1 MENDETKLD
10 NNVEEQNGDDNNGQ
24 PDNFDVGQGEA
35 HGQENTAPE
44 APEATD
50 EPESPVSS
58 ISERLGEKESGAKEA
73 GVVNPEQTVPFDITK
88 LSREQMQ
95 TLKQMLNATP
105 DAQTRKRE
113 NPRVRLRRID
123 DKFVADFK
131 RAYLTLVKDP
141 ENHRDV
147 ERHVIPVK
155 FMGSDEYTPILYS
168 KFINSEQVACE
179 VVDSRQKVEE
189 FIEGE
194 TFSRETGT
202 MVEMVRK
209 EVINWFTVK
218 LPNGETAEIEG
229 KIANA

>member
-1 MENDETKLD
+1 MENDENKLD
-10 NNVEEQNGDDNNGQ
+10 NNIKEQNGDNNNGQ
-24 PDNFDVGQGEA
+24 PDNFDVGQGD
-35 HGQENTAPE
+35 APE
-44 APEATD
+44 TTP
-50 EPESPVSS
+50 EPEVTPEVS
-58 ISERLGEKESGAKEA
+58 ISERLSEKETGGKWA
-73 GVVNPEQTVPFDITK
+73 GVVNPEQATPFDISK

-95 TLKQMLNATP
+95 TLKAMLNATP

-123 DKFVADFK
+123 DKFIADFK
-131 RAYLTLVKDP
+131 RAYLTLIKDP

-155 FMGSDEYTPILYS
+155 FMGEENFTDVLYS

-179 VVDSRQKVEE
+179 VVDSKQKVEE
-189 FIEGE
+189 YIEGE

-202 MVEMVRK
+202 IVEMVRK

-218 LPNGETAEIEG
+218 LPDGRTVEIEG